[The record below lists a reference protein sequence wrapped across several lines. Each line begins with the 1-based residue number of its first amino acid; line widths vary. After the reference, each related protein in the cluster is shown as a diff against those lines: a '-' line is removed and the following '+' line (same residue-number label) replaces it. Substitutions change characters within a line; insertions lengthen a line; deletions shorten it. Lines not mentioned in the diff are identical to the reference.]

1 MDKLYGSLEAGGTK
15 FVCAVGNEN
24 FEVVDKIQFKTTTPD
39 ETLEQTITFFKKY
52 ENLVSL
58 SIGSFGPI
66 DIDHNSKTYGYITNT
81 PKPYWSNTDVVK
93 PLHDALNVPIF
104 FTTDVNS
111 SAYGEKYALSKLN
124 KKADTLVYFTIGTG
138 IGGGVIQNNRF
149 IGGIGHLEMGHF
161 MVSKHPYDIQ
171 NNFKGICPFHDGC
184 LEGMAA
190 GPSLKART
198 GISGENIDS
207 SDPVWDVEAYYLAQA
222 ALNVTV
228 SFRPNVIV
236 FGGGVMSNDYMIK
249 KVKDQFLK
257 LLNNYI
263 PIPPIDDYIVTPV
276 VQGNGSATL
285 GNFILA
291 KELIDTY

>member
-66 DIDHNSKTYGYITNT
+66 DIDHNSNTYGYITNT

-93 PLHDALNVPIF
+93 PLHDALNVPIY

-198 GISGENIDS
+198 GISGENIDP

-228 SFRPNVIV
+228 SFRPDVIV

>member
-93 PLHDALNVPIF
+93 PLHDTLNVPIF

-198 GISGENIDS
+198 GISGENIDP

-228 SFRPNVIV
+228 SFRPDVIV

>member
-39 ETLEQTITFFKKY
+39 ETLEQTIAFFKKY

-93 PLHDALNVPIF
+93 PLHDALNVPIY

-138 IGGGVIQNNRF
+138 IGAGVIQNNRF
-149 IGGIGHLEMGHF
+149 IEGIGHLEMGHF

-198 GISGENIDS
+198 GISGENIDP

-228 SFRPNVIV
+228 SFRPDVIV

-291 KELIDTY
+291 KELIGA

>member
-93 PLHDALNVPIF
+93 PLHDALNVPIY

-198 GISGENIDS
+198 GISGENIDP

-228 SFRPNVIV
+228 SFRPDVIV

>member
-39 ETLEQTITFFKKY
+39 ETLEQTIAFFKKY

-66 DIDHNSKTYGYITNT
+66 DIDHNSNTYGYITNT

-93 PLHDALNVPIF
+93 PLHDTLNVPIY

-138 IGGGVIQNNRF
+138 IGAGVIQNNRF

-161 MVSKHPYDIQ
+161 MVSKHPYDMQ

-228 SFRPNVIV
+228 SFRPDVIV

-291 KELIDTY
+291 KELVNNK

>member
-138 IGGGVIQNNRF
+138 IGAGVIQNNRF

-198 GISGENIDS
+198 GISGENIDP

-228 SFRPNVIV
+228 SFRPDVIV